1 MPYRIFLG
9 APSPQDLA
17 NIDSSAASAYH
28 WQTVSSSSR
37 IPSKSSSTRLIETQS
52 LILPPATLEAASR
65 RISLIYQN
73 IIFDESKDEEGDS
86 LVEEDDLRD
95 GNESRKLG
103 GRLTDLTFRG
113 SVLTFISLD
122 QTTLITWPP
131 TAESR
136 RDKNKDAPSFL
147 LNSQSQR
154 AATKSQQQP
163 YPETQDESGFDDSI
177 GYSDASSIAHFP
189 TFHFNLHDVTPLA
202 HLVGV
207 KSRKVLLVVVA
218 ILEVEGPD
226 SIRIKKGPDAGK
238 EISILKVILGDEAGT
253 VCKLTAWREVA
264 ETWGGDMK
272 RGDVVFIESPYTLFV
287 YDQSLTHCTDA
298 DVTATSVPNTSPTLT
313 ASPNLKSTMT
323 ICYRTMPYSHE
334 HNRLRPDLRLGDS
347 DPCVRKVAAAVR
359 WFEKM
364 AGLPSKA

>member
-103 GRLTDLTFRG
+103 
-113 SVLTFISLD
+113 D

-136 RDKNKDAPSFL
+136 RDKSKDAPSFL
-147 LNSQSQR
+147 LNSLSQR
-154 AATKSQQQP
+154 AATKSQ

-287 YDQSLTHCTDA
+287 YDRPLTHRTGA